1 MKLYHERN
9 FVGAQQLTAHYKFKI
24 LAASWAILSENLVV
38 LGYWVPVKLYPCLHV
53 DYINTIPPPTKMY
66 KFRQLKQLYALCNN
80 THLMLD
86 GGAVG
91 YYFER

>member
-1 MKLYHERN
+1 M
-9 FVGAQQLTAHYKFKI
+9 
-24 LAASWAILSENLVV
+24 LATPA
-38 LGYWVPVKLYPCLHV
+38 
-53 DYINTIPPPTKMY
+53 KMQR
-66 KFRQLKQLYALCNN
+66 KKMSNFRQLKQLYALCNN